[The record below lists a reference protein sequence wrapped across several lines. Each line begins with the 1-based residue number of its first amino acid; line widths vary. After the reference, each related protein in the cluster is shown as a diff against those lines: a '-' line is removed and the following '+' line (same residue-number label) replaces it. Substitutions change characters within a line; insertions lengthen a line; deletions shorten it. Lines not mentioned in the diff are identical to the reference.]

1 MKKTFYLLFVIPILF
16 CFYQKYQKSEVA
28 FTIGEKDL
36 IPEGITYSSSTK
48 SFYLSSLNK
57 TKIIQIDSTTG
68 KYRDFISSKVLG
80 MMVLG
85 LAVDESNKVLWACA
99 ESLEDNPY
107 RTTVAKFDLETGR
120 LLHSYEGNDTLKYL
134 INDLVLDSKGNVYY
148 TNLANHSVFKIDI
161 ESNRVEL
168 ILKDMNM
175 KYPNGITISPDD
187 KYLYVASDTN
197 GICVIDLKKR
207 KLLNTNLSETS
218 KGIDGLKFYK
228 NSLIGIQNEVQN
240 KSEIKIIRYF
250 LDSTMVRMSEQMI
263 IDQDNPT
270 FDIPTT
276 FVIVNNNLF
285 CIANSQL
292 GNYSRKGIKDKS
304 ILTNVN
310 ILKYKL

>member
-1 MKKTFYLLFVIPILF
+1 MFF
-16 CFYQKYQKSEVA
+16 CSYQKSQTSEVA

-36 IPEGITYSSSTK
+36 IPEGITYSLSTK

-57 TKIIQIDSTTG
+57 TKIIQIDSVTG

-99 ESLEDNPY
+99 ESLEDDPSK
-107 RTTVAKFDLETGR
+107 TTVAKFDLETGQ
-120 LLHSYEGNDTLKYL
+120 LLRSYESIDTLKYL
-134 INDLVLDSKGNVYY
+134 INDLVLDSRGNVYY

-161 ESNRVEL
+161 ESNTVEL
-168 ILKDMNM
+168 ILKDINIEH
-175 KYPNGITISPDD
+175 PNGITISPDD
-187 KYLYVASDTN
+187 KYLYVASDTK
-197 GICVIDLKKR
+197 GICVIDLR
-207 KLLNTNLSETS
+207 TRELLNNNLSETS

-228 NSLIGIQNEVQN
+228 NSLIGIQNGVQN

-250 LDSTMVRMSEQMI
+250 LDSTLIKISGQMI
-263 IDQDNPT
+263 IDQDNPD

-276 FVIVNNNLF
+276 LVIVNDNLF

-292 GNYSRKGIKDKS
+292 SNFSRNGIKDQS
-304 ILTNVN
+304 ILTNIN
-310 ILKYKL
+310 ILKYEL

>member
-1 MKKTFYLLFVIPILF
+1 MLFS
-16 CFYQKYQKSEVA
+16 FYQKSQKSEIA

-57 TKIIQIDSTTG
+57 TKIIQINSATG
-68 KYRDFISSKVLG
+68 EYRDFISSKVLG

-99 ESLEDNPY
+99 ESIEDNPSK
-107 RTTVAKFDLETGR
+107 TTVAKFDLETGQ
-120 LLHSYEGNDTLKYL
+120 LLRSYESLDTLKYL

-148 TNLANHSVFKIDI
+148 TNLSNHSVYKIDI
-161 ESNRVEL
+161 ESNTVEL
-168 ILKDMNM
+168 ILKDINM
-175 KYPNGITISPDD
+175 EYPNGIAISPDD
-187 KYLYVASDTN
+187 KYLYVASDTK
-197 GICVIDLKKR
+197 GICVIDLRIR
-207 KLLNTNLSETS
+207 KLLNNNLSENS

-228 NSLIGIQNEVQN
+228 NSLIGIQNGIQN

-250 LDSTMVRMSEQMI
+250 LDPTLVKISGQII
-263 IDQDNPT
+263 IDQDNPN

-276 FVIVNNNLF
+276 LVIVNNNLF

-292 GNYSRKGIKDKS
+292 GNFSRKGIKDKS

-310 ILKYKL
+310 ILKYEL

>member
-1 MKKTFYLLFVIPILF
+1 
-16 CFYQKYQKSEVA
+16 
-28 FTIGEKDL
+28 
-36 IPEGITYSSSTK
+36 
-48 SFYLSSLNK
+48 
-57 TKIIQIDSTTG
+57 
-68 KYRDFISSKVLG
+68 
-80 MMVLG
+80 
-85 LAVDESNKVLWACA
+85 
-99 ESLEDNPY
+99 
-107 RTTVAKFDLETGR
+107 
-120 LLHSYEGNDTLKYL
+120 
-134 INDLVLDSKGNVYY
+134 
-148 TNLANHSVFKIDI
+148 
-161 ESNRVEL
+161 
-168 ILKDMNM
+168 MNM